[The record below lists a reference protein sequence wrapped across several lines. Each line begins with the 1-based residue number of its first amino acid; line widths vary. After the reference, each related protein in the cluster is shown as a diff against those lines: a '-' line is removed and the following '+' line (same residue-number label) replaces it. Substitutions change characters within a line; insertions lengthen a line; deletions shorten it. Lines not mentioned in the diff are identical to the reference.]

1 MLQTDPAGC
10 WILTLASRADAE
22 GGQDRDELYIAEQ
35 RLSDLGGDP
44 VEERILLNIQDQRR
58 FFSSE
63 HDGGGKAHNRF
74 AGMDAARVLAGIRR
88 QLGTEPFDIAT
99 LLPRED
105 DEDDADDGNTAMTT
119 GRAKTAFHLATKQVT
134 EAVRDRG
141 AQLPAPTGIANTSGS
156 NINGN
161 VTTHSNNGSAVA
173 TGGLPHEVFVSVQSV
188 HATTTE
194 FLRHFWLAFL
204 SGDEKRLKDI
214 NTMVASLKNSKARIE
229 AVAQAAEQQREVE
242 EARRKQELR
251 DKYRKT
257 GVKPKKKDLD
267 VGGGKLVV
275 DQMLGPTV
283 VAIDCALARFQKA
296 LDEAERAVSNGGGG
310 GRCAV

>member
-1 MLQTDPAGC
+1 M
-10 WILTLASRADAE
+10 
-22 GGQDRDELYIAEQ
+22 
-35 RLSDLGGDP
+35 
-44 VEERILLNIQDQRR
+44 EERILLNIQDQRR

-105 DEDDADDGNTAMTT
+105 DEDDPDDGNTT
-119 GRAKTAFHLATKQVT
+119 GRPKTAFHLATKQIT

-141 AQLPAPTGIANTSGS
+141 AQPLTPTGIANISSG

-161 VTTHSNNGSAVA
+161 ITTHNNGSAAV
-173 TGGLPHEVFVSVQSV
+173 TGGLPREVFVSVQSV

-204 SGDEKRLKDI
+204 SGDEKRLKEI

-229 AVAQAAEQQREVE
+229 AVAQTAEQQREVE

-310 GRCAV
+310 GAP

>member
-1 MLQTDPAGC
+1 MLQPDTTGY
-10 WILTLASRADAE
+10 WTLTLPSRVDAE
-22 GGQDRDELYIAEQ
+22 GEQDRDEVYMAEQ
-35 RLSDLGGDP
+35 RLGDLGGDS
-44 VEERILLNIQDQRR
+44 VEERILLNIRDQRK

-63 HDGGGKAHNRF
+63 HEGGKAHNRF
-74 AGMDAARVLAGIRR
+74 AGMDAASVLDGLRR
-88 QLGTEPFDIAT
+88 ELGTEPFDIAT
-99 LLPRED
+99 LLPREGGKD
-105 DEDDADDGNTAMTT
+105 DPDDGSTAATMAVT
-119 GRAKTAFHLATKQVT
+119 GQGKTAFHLATKQVT
-134 EAVRDRG
+134 EAVRDRS
-141 AQLPAPTGIANTSGS
+141 AQLLTPTNTINS
-156 NINGN
+156 NSNSSNLNGN
-161 VTTHSNNGSAVA
+161 NITISSNNSSAVA
-173 TGGLPHEVFVSVQSV
+173 AGGLPREVLLSVQSV

-214 NTMVASLKNSKARIE
+214 NTMVASLKNSKTRIE

-275 DQMLGPTV
+275 DEMLGPTV
-283 VAIDCALARFQKA
+283 VAIDRALAKFQKA
-296 LDEAERAVSNGGGG
+296 LDEAERATSN
-310 GRCAV
+310 AP